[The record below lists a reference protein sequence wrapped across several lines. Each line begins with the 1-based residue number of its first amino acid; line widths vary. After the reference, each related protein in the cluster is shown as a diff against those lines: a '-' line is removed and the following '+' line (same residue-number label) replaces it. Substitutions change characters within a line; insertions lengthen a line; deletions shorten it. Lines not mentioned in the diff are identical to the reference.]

1 MNSSHWKVPVRA
13 ERYRFKLASTPMTL
27 SIVKSEP
34 GLKRFHEGINISDE
48 PTPNQ
53 SGTIQR
59 YPIAHENT
67 LEPNPNNY
75 IAARYLERG
84 PALPAPE
91 QSKSS
96 TEAPS
101 FEDKGIPWT
110 SPRRLLQTAGSAV
123 TLALILMLWKRR
135 KASSNSPLVILLLAV
150 SIAGCQ
156 PESYEEISIEISQT
170 QPIREAI
177 TNEGNYTVR
186 YVPNP
191 SPLPLNEHFTI
202 EVEVTPKANDQ
213 KAIEIEVDADMPAH
227 GHGINTAPTIRNE
240 GSGKFIVD
248 GLLFHMKGEWE
259 LYIDILDGPVRERA
273 VFPITL

>member
-1 MNSSHWKVPVRA
+1 
-13 ERYRFKLASTPMTL
+13 MTHSL
-27 SIVKSEP
+27 LKPEP

-48 PTPNQ
+48 PAPIQ

-59 YPIAHENT
+59 YSVAQQNT
-67 LEPNPNNY
+67 LESNLNTS

-91 QSKSS
+91 QSES
-96 TEAPS
+96 TTDAPPVG
-101 FEDKGIPWT
+101 EQGIPWT

-135 KASSNSPLVILLLAV
+135 KASSNPPLVILLLAV
-150 SIAGCQ
+150 SVAGCQ
-156 PESYEEISIEISQT
+156 PESYEEISIEIT

-177 TNEGNYTVR
+177 TNEGNHTVR

-191 SPLPLNEHFTI
+191 SPIPLNEHFTI
-202 EVEVTPKANDQ
+202 EVQVTPIAKDQ
-213 KAIEIEVDADMPAH
+213 KTIEIEVDADMPAH

-240 GSGKFIVD
+240 GNGKFIVD
-248 GLLFHMKGEWE
+248 GILFHMKGDWE
-259 LYIDILDGPVRERA
+259 LYVDILDGPVRERA